1 VSPSPPHVDPGTAAA
16 PDDLPEQMRV
26 RAAKRERLLAAGPG
40 PYPVAVP
47 RTHTLAGVRAGWPDL
62 APGTETA
69 DEVSVAGRVVFL
81 REGGRLCFATLQAGD
96 GTRLQVMLSEAAVG
110 AAALAGWKDDV
121 DLGDHVSVTGVVGR
135 SRRGELSVM
144 ARTWMLAAKALRPL
158 PTLHRELSDET
169 RVRQR
174 DVDLVVRPRARDI
187 VRARAAVLRALRET
201 FHARGFLEVETPVLQ
216 PQHGGAAARPFRTH
230 ANALD
235 AEMSLR
241 IATELH
247 LKRCVVGGI
256 EKVYE
261 IGRVFRNEGIDATH
275 HPEFTMVEAYEAY
288 GSGATMRELTRDLV
302 LAAARAAG
310 REEIDDGAGGR
321 VELTGEWPV
330 RTIHE
335 AVSTVLGEE
344 VTPDTPAATVRR
356 LADRAGVA
364 VQPGWTAGE
373 TVVELY
379 EKLVEKTVRE
389 PVFVGRFPAEV
400 RPLARQDPEDPRLAA
415 AWDLVVAGTELVT
428 LYTELTDPVV
438 QRERLVE
445 QARRAAAG
453 DPEAMRVDE
462 DFLRALEHGMPPTGG
477 MGMGV
482 DRLVMLLEGVGIR
495 EAVLFPLLR
504 PEH

>member
-1 VSPSPPHVDPGTAAA
+1 
-16 PDDLPEQMRV
+16 MRV
-26 RAAKRERLLAAGPG
+26 RAAKRDRLLAGGTA
-40 PYPVAVP
+40 PYPVTVP
-47 RTHTLAGVRAGWPDL
+47 RTHTLAEVRAGWPDL
-62 APGTETA
+62 PPGTETS

-110 AAALAGWKDDV
+110 ADALAAWKGDV
-121 DLGDHVSVTGVVGR
+121 DLGDHVSVTGVVGS

-144 ARTWMLAAKALRPL
+144 ARSWELAAKALRPL
-158 PTLHRELSDET
+158 PTLHRELSDEV

-174 DVDLVVRPRARDI
+174 DVDLVVRPRARDL
-187 VRARAAVLRALRET
+187 VRAKAAVLRALRET

-216 PQHGGAAARPFRTH
+216 LQHGGAAARPFRTH
-230 ANALD
+230 ANALGT
-235 AEMSLR
+235 EMSLR

-288 GSGATMRELTRDLV
+288 GSGATMRELTRELV
-302 LAAARAAG
+302 LAAAQAAG

-321 VELTGEWPV
+321 IALAGEWPV
-330 RTIHE
+330 RTVHE
-335 AVSTVLGEE
+335 AVSAALGEE
-344 VTPDTPAATVRR
+344 VTPDTPGVAVRR
-356 LADRAGVA
+356 LAERAGVEVEA
-364 VQPGWTAGE
+364 GRTAGE
-373 TVVELY
+373 IVVELY
-379 EKLVEKTVRE
+379 ERLVESTVRE
-389 PVFVGRFPAEV
+389 PAFVGGFPAEV
-400 RPLARQDPEDPRLAA
+400 RPLARQDPGDPRLAA

-438 QRERLVE
+438 QRERLVD

-453 DPEAMRVDE
+453 DPEAMRLDE

-477 MGMGV
+477 MGMGI

-504 PEH
+504 PGH